1 MCATVVHSHWKVS
14 STQILFSKT
23 HTFKELLS
31 VVYIGSILLLLTAFA
46 VFLLEQ
52 ELDKETKFAS
62 MGDALWWAFIT
73 FYSVGYGD
81 ISPTTWAGKLVASCC
96 TVFGMIFF
104 LLISTYDIFLGM
116 IVFNLP
122 SGIVGAGLALQVS
135 QKCDNRNTLMKV
147 YADTLLI
154 KCMKTLLFKFVL
166 L

>member
-14 STQILFSKT
+14 STQSLFLKT

-96 TVFGMIFF
+96 TVFGMI
-104 LLISTYDIFLGM
+104 
-116 IVFNLP
+116 VFNLP

-135 QKCDNRNTLMKV
+135 KVRNQLKV
-147 YADTLLI
+147 CGDTLLI
-154 KCMKTLLFKFVL
+154 KCDPL
-166 L
+166 